1 MTSTATQTG
10 PLTPGQPIT
19 KQVPGS
25 SVVITATPNHDGS
38 CNVTVWQGAE
48 RVEGWHYTFPT
59 VVEGMWEASRALA
72 AFTKWGSVQ
81 AIDRRAAELAATIAY
96 QEGRKA
102 RRMCDP
108 AALAAAEN
116 EADTLMPFAVA
127 ALARQLRADLT
138 DLYTH
143 AA

>member
-1 MTSTATQTG
+1 MTTKTTAQ
-10 PLTPGQPIT
+10 PLTPIT

-38 CNVTVWQGAE
+38 CNVTLWAGAE
-48 RVEGWHYTFPT
+48 RIEGWHHTFPT
-59 VVEGMWEASRALA
+59 VFEGMWEASRALA
-72 AFTKWGSVQ
+72 AFTKWHNVQ
-81 AIDRRAAELAATIAY
+81 CIDRRAAELAIVIAQ
-96 QEGRKA
+96 QEARKA
-102 RRMCDP
+102 RRMCNHEE
-108 AALAAAEN
+108 LAAAEA
-116 EADTLMPFAVA
+116 EADTLMPFAIA